1 MLFSSLSSIPG
12 RLCASVF
19 IESLQIPWFEV
30 CLVYDSKLMY
40 YSAYSISYY
49 VENGPWTVK
58 LDITMS
64 LVCYFDSQ
72 HDIET

>member
-19 IESLQIPWFEV
+19 IESFQIPWFEV

-40 YSAYSISYY
+40 YFCLLYFLLC
-49 VENGPWTVK
+49 GKWT
-58 LDITMS
+58 LDG
-64 LVCYFDSQ
+64 
-72 HDIET
+72 